1 MLRPATAGNMDQ
13 EDSMQSTGS
22 LRGIR
27 EGMKVFDSRQE
38 KIGEVEYVKF
48 GDDDPATPEVEASG
62 INPTDT
68 GGRDT
73 LIDNIADAFRTDE
86 LPEEVREKLLL
97 QGFIRIDA
105 DGLFAADRYVTPDQI
120 GGVTEDGVT
129 LTVSKDELLK
139 RH

>member
-1 MLRPATAGNMDQ
+1 
-13 EDSMQSTGS
+13 MQSTSS

-27 EGMKVFDSRQE
+27 EGMKVFDRQQE

-48 GDDDPATPEVEASG
+48 GDDDPSTPETEASG
-62 INPTDT
+62 ISPIQTDR
-68 GGRDT
+68 RDT
-73 LIDNIADAFRTDE
+73 LIDNIAEAFRTDE

>member
-1 MLRPATAGNMDQ
+1 MH
-13 EDSMQSTGS
+13 STGS

-48 GDDDPATPEVEASG
+48 GDDDPTTPETEASG
-62 INPTDT
+62 INPMDT
-68 GGRDT
+68 ERRDT
-73 LIDNIADAFRTDE
+73 LMNNLAEAFRSDE
-86 LPEEVREKLLL
+86 LPEEVHEKLLL

-139 RH
+139 RP